1 MDVCILP
8 PKYSAARSVHWPRIA
23 FWGEGIYFI
32 HDGYIPNINIGFFP
46 AILWLWSVL
55 WADWHKDTW
64 CLNIFIYS
72 VKYNIFIFLIME
84 YYLDENLWTELPSLE
99 ENLRKYEELVWKMC
113 HSGRRIPL
121 DRTMPR
127 FEQNWIIF
135 HKFGQCFTF
144 CENWKWKYKKLKR
157 KWGRIPRMATCRFS
171 TKLNKFSQMWKLLGK
186 GEISPQWKF
195 FPKIFTN
202 SGTEFEEEA

>member
-1 MDVCILP
+1 MSNHRQIVGPHPAGLQNFRLNSITTRAHIISPSSVRASSIFKHFLSRVKWLCPMD
-8 PKYSAARSVHWPRIA
+8 SHS
-23 FWGEGIYFI
+23 
-32 HDGYIPNINIGFFP
+32 
-46 AILWLWSVL
+46 
-55 WADWHKDTW
+55 
-64 CLNIFIYS
+64 
-72 VKYNIFIFLIME
+72 IME
-84 YYLDENLWTELPSLE
+84 YYLDENLWTKLSSLE

-127 FEQNWIIF
+127 FEQNWINF

-144 CENWKWKYKKLKR
+144 CDNWKWKYKKLKR

-202 SGTEFEEEA
+202 SGTEVEEEA

>member
-1 MDVCILP
+1 MQFRDKTAYVWGLRYRWDPSLSRNPVPQFPHFMP
-8 PKYSAARSVHWPRIA
+8 P
-23 FWGEGIYFI
+23 
-32 HDGYIPNINIGFFP
+32 
-46 AILWLWSVL
+46 WS
-55 WADWHKDTW
+55 
-64 CLNIFIYS
+64 
-72 VKYNIFIFLIME
+72 
-84 YYLDENLWTELPSLE
+84 ELPLLE
-99 ENLRKYEELVWKMC
+99 ENLWKYEELVWKMC

-127 FEQNWIIF
+127 FKQNWINF

-144 CENWKWKYKKLKR
+144 CDNWKWKYKKLKR

-202 SGTEFEEEA
+202 SGTEVEEEA

>member
-8 PKYSAARSVHWPRIA
+8 PKYSVRSVHWPRIA

-72 VKYNIFIFLIME
+72 VEYDIFIFLIME
-84 YYLDENLWTELPSLE
+84 YYLEISLMMSVIFYFNLYVFLKYFLFVFLKQYIKLGIDFFITELFYL
-99 ENLRKYEELVWKMC
+99 K
-113 HSGRRIPL
+113 HS
-121 DRTMPR
+121 
-127 FEQNWIIF
+127 FAIF
-135 HKFGQCFTF
+135 C
-144 CENWKWKYKKLKR
+144 
-157 KWGRIPRMATCRFS
+157 
-171 TKLNKFSQMWKLLGK
+171 
-186 GEISPQWKF
+186 
-195 FPKIFTN
+195 
-202 SGTEFEEEA
+202 